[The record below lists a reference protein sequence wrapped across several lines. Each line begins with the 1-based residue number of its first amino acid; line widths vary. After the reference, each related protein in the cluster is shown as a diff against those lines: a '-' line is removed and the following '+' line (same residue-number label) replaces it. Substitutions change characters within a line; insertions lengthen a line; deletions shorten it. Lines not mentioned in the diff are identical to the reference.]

1 MKTESSDVLVR
12 STDGRLVAL
21 THLKSS
27 AGSRGLPDDDTTPST
42 TSSAAAVSMIPDPN
56 DRAVVSA
63 EEAFTE
69 LGIDRSTGY
78 KAIRD
83 GTFPVPII
91 RIGRII
97 RVPTVA
103 LRRALHLDIATT
115 LSDVGDDGSG

>member
-1 MKTESSDVLVR
+1 MITQAS
-12 STDGRLVAL
+12 
-21 THLKSS
+21 H
-27 AGSRGLPDDDTTPST
+27 
-42 TSSAAAVSMIPDPN
+42 AAVSPAVRRGYTRLAKGIGMIPDPKQ
-56 DRAVVSA
+56 RPVMTA

-83 GTFPVPII
+83 GTFPVPVL

-103 LRRALHLDIATT
+103 LRRVLQLDPTST
-115 LSDVGDDGSG
+115 SPSGGEEDE